1 MGGLVCTKLTEMAS
15 ACMCSCQKLARP
27 RKQMSA
33 ADLPPRTGSETTVET
48 DVPSITITNSRCRP
62 GILGV
67 CEKQVL
73 FRGMETST
81 LRCLAGRCKEKRMKE
96 GKCIMTQ
103 GEPVGPHSELNI
115 VLTGAVRLSASGT
128 DPLDTKVFAG
138 HMFGE
143 AALLYGSTRT
153 ASAHSLGCTVASLT
167 LTNLQTFLSAM
178 PHARLL
184 MFLRK
189 QMLLSSLTD
198 FQLSKLAQ
206 NVECRDYATGTS
218 LLTQG
223 SPGHEMFFVRK
234 GHVSVVVD
242 GVQKAVEGRGHVLG
256 QRALHGKPRT
266 ATCRAEDDV
275 VVVVVR
281 DSVLDSIQDPVLQRI
296 LACDAVMAIQQH
308 TRVFGSF
315 TEDQMTD
322 LLRSLEENAFTST
335 VITKGQPMHELFIVR
350 DGRVGGSAVSEAG
363 GFQYFGSFT
372 GQPCISDVYVETGLA
387 TIIKCSRQRWLDVF
401 KQRRPTQ
408 PLNLDVLIWKG
419 ELGSGE
425 SGKVCLAQLKHD
437 PANLVAVKMV
447 AKASKSFLNGHAL
460 AESML
465 MQSLSHP
472 FCVRLFNVAEDQT
485 YFYLVMEYVPGGEL
499 FNQLV
504 VQEKLSETT
513 TKFYV
518 ACVIL
523 ALEYLHRNGI
533 VYRDLKPENLLLD
546 ARGYVKVTDFGYSK
560 RIGTRRTYTMCGT
573 PEYQAPEIMTVDMGA
588 TTAADYWSLG
598 VLVYELLTGASPF
611 VPRGVRS
618 DQKLSDPWVIIRN
631 ARSGRYPPPRGYE
644 GSLVHNLIDRL
655 LQVNPGDRLC
665 DIGDL
670 KNHEWFRGFDWQALL
685 EGRLHSP
692 SQNMKG
698 GWFSRQAS

>member
-1 MGGLVCTKLTEMAS
+1 MGRLICNKLAEIVTSCMASCKKLAPTRTRKLTS
-15 ACMCSCQKLARP
+15 AEDTMG
-27 RKQMSA
+27 
-33 ADLPPRTGSETTVET
+33 GSETTVDTEVTTPT
-48 DVPSITITNSRCRP
+48 DSRCRRSSL
-62 GILGV
+62 GI
-67 CEKQVL
+67 CEKQAL
-73 FRGMETST
+73 FRGMDAGA
-81 LRCLAGRCKEKRMKE
+81 LRCLAARCQESRRKN
-96 GKCIMTQ
+96 GKCIVTQ
-103 GEPVGPHSELNI
+103 GEPVGPHSALYM
-115 VLTGAVRLSASGT
+115 VLTGSVKLTASGT
-128 DPLDTKVFAG
+128 DPLDTTIVAG

-143 AALLYGSTRT
+143 AALLFGSTRT
-153 ASAHSLGCTVASLT
+153 ASAHSLGCTTVSLT
-167 LTNLQTFLSAM
+167 LAVLKAFLPVM

-184 MFLRK
+184 IFLRK
-189 QMLLSSLTD
+189 QVLLSSLTD

-206 NVECRDYATGTS
+206 NVECRDYATGTD

-223 SPGHEMFFVRK
+223 SPGHEIFFVRK

-266 ATCRAEDDV
+266 ATCRADDDV
-275 VVVVVR
+275 AVVVVR
-281 DSVLDSIQDPVLQRI
+281 DSILDSIQDPVLQRI
-296 LACDAVMAIQQH
+296 LACDAVLAIQQH

-315 TEDQMTD
+315 TEDQMAD

-335 VITKGQPMHELFIVR
+335 VITKGQPMNELFIVR
-350 DGRVGGSAVSEAG
+350 DGRVAGSAVSEAG

-372 GQPCISDVYVETGLA
+372 GQPCISDVYVESGLA
-387 TIIKCSRQRWLDVF
+387 TIIKCSRRRWLDVF
-401 KQRRPTQ
+401 KQSRQTQ

-472 FCVRLFNVAEDQT
+472 FCVKLFNVAEDQT

-504 VQEKLSETT
+504 MQEKLPETT

-518 ACVIL
+518 ACVVS

-598 VLVYELLTGASPF
+598 VLLYELLTGASPF
-611 VPRGVRS
+611 VPRGVRP

-644 GSLVHNLIDRL
+644 GSPVHHLINRL
-655 LQVNPGDRLC
+655 LQVNPSDRLR
-665 DIGDL
+665 DIAEL
-670 KNHEWFRGFDWQALL
+670 KNHEWFKDFDWQALL
-685 EGRLHSP
+685 EGGLHSP
-692 SQNMKG
+692 TQNLKG
-698 GWFSRQAS
+698 GWFGRQTS